1 MMKKNQS
8 NLLLY
13 GLILGGVVGAG
24 LAIYYG
30 SRFISKSNKQ
40 KRERKNKFYEGID
53 DIFDS
58 TSQNKNDDDSRID
71 KETEKAIIDELF
83 SRPY

>member
-1 MMKKNQS
+1 MKKNQS
-8 NLLLY
+8 NLLIY
-13 GLILGGVVGAG
+13 GLILGGIVGAG

-53 DIFDS
+53 DIFEAS
-58 TSQNKNDDDSRID
+58 AQNRMDDDSRID
-71 KETEKAIIDELF
+71 KETEKGIIEELF
-83 SRPY
+83 SRPN

>member
-1 MMKKNQS
+1 MKKNQS

>member
-1 MMKKNQS
+1 MKKNQS

-13 GLILGGVVGAG
+13 GLILGGLIGAG
-24 LAIYYG
+24 LAVYYS

-58 TSQNKNDDDSRID
+58 ASQNKNDDDSRID
-71 KETEKAIIDELF
+71 KETEKGIIEELF
-83 SRPY
+83 SRPN

>member
-1 MMKKNQS
+1 MKKNQS

-13 GLILGGVVGAG
+13 GIILGGVVDAG
-24 LAIYYG
+24 LEIYYG

>member
-8 NLLLY
+8 SLLLY
-13 GLILGGVVGAG
+13 GLILGGIVGAG
-24 LAIYYG
+24 IAIYYG

-53 DIFDS
+53 DIFN
-58 TSQNKNDDDSRID
+58 TSAENKTDDDSRID
-71 KETEKAIIDELF
+71 KETEKGIIDELF
-83 SRPY
+83 SRPN

>member
-13 GLILGGVVGAG
+13 GLIIGGLVGAG
-24 LAIYYG
+24 LAVYYS
-30 SRFISKSNKQ
+30 SRFISKSNSR

-53 DIFDS
+53 DIFD
-58 TSQNKNDDDSRID
+58 TSAENKNDDDSRID
-71 KETEKAIIDELF
+71 KETEKGIIEELF
-83 SRPY
+83 SRPN